1 VLLQFQSNQTKGEN
15 YERFVAGLDD
25 VRANILLLRASDIMW
40 QKERLLKLAIATL
53 QRACTKITWLDW
65 ALLFINPSWFERRAA
80 DLEDVPVPQPFGT
93 VVHLLPGRIQF
104 CGQPRES
111 LVTNDFERHGH
122 TGFAWAGRR
131 EWMEDVGLYDAS
143 KGPSSRKGGLG
154 LEKQQACHARLGQLS
169 GSKTRLRRGQ
179 VRNLARK
186 ESLQRLVERNAPSAV
201 MDPIIRRS

>member
-1 VLLQFQSNQTKGEN
+1 VLLQSQSNRTKREN

-25 VRANILLLRASDIMW
+25 VRANILQLRASDIMW
-40 QKERLLKLAIATL
+40 QKERLLNLAIATL
-53 QRACTKITWLDW
+53 PRACTKITWL
-65 ALLFINPSWFERRAA
+65 ERRAA
-80 DLEDVPVPQPFGT
+80 ALEDVPVPQPFWT
-93 VVHLLPGRIQF
+93 VVHLVPGRIQF
-104 CGQPRES
+104 CGQRRES
-111 LVTNDFERHGH
+111 LATNDFERHGH

-186 ESLQRLVERNAPSAV
+186 ESLQRMVERNAPSAV